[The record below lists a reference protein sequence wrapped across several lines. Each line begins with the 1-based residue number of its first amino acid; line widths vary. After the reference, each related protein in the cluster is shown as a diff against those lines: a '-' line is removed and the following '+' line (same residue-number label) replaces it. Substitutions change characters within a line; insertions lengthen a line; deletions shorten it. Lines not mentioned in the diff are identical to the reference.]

1 MPTTMSWQLRTLQRQ
16 QSGWKIPFSKFL
28 KPAAQGGSWGPIIL
42 WSSGEME
49 EFCLCSSKQEKSVF
63 S

>member
-16 QSGWKIPFSKFL
+16 QSGRKIPLSKFL
-28 KPAAQGGSWGPIIL
+28 KPGAQGGSWGPIIP
-42 WSSGEME
+42 WRAGEME
-49 EFCLCSSKQEKSVF
+49 EFCLCNSKQESVF